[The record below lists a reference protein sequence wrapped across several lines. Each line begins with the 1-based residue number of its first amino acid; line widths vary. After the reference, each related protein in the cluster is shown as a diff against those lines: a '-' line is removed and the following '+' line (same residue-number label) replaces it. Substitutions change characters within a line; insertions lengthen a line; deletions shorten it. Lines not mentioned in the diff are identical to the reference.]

1 MRDVLVGLVEV
12 VASSVLDCV
21 LDCSEASVLDSANEK
36 LDVSAVLRPVKYE
49 VDETKVTSV
58 DVGCKEVTT
67 VEVTGGS
74 EVLNSDDDVTTNEGN
89 SEVLGKKLLTSGLLI
104 SELLNT
110 NVLVGASDVLV
121 TGIDVDSGAE
131 LVGGIYVELGAK
143 LVLGTSDVVGWRL
156 VDSTRDVVGTSELVG
171 STVGLTEVRIEER
184 KDDEK
189 VHVGDTLVAVSLP
202 PFDIYF
208 QFRLNREKTVRES
221 YRLVKSVSCASTPC
235 A

>member
-1 MRDVLVGLVEV
+1 MVRDVLLGLVEV
-12 VASSVLDCV
+12 VASSVLSCV
-21 LDCSEASVLDSANEK
+21 LDWEASVLDSSYEK

-58 DVGCKEVTT
+58 DVGCNEVTT
-67 VEVTGGS
+67 VEVTGS

-89 SEVLGKKLLTSGLLI
+89 SEVLGAKLLTSGLLI
-104 SELLNT
+104 TELLNT
-110 NVLVGASDVLV
+110 NVLLGASDVLV

-208 QFRLNREKTVRES
+208 QFRLNREKTVREI